1 MIRRPPS
8 STRTDTLFPYT
19 TLFRSQLL
27 ALNKGDLLDA
37 ELMEDI
43 AAQLREAGAEEI
55 YSISGATGAGI
66 PTLLDQVIPRLGE
79 DGRTSEPD
87 EGEETAWRSE
97 EHTSELQSIMRIS
110 HAVFCLKKKKNN
122 KTV

>member
-1 MIRRPPS
+1 MVQYELAAYGAGLEEKP
-8 STRTDTLFPYT
+8 
-19 TLFRSQLL
+19 QLL

-97 EHTSELQSIMRIS
+97 ERRVGKEWVSTCRSRWSPYH
-110 HAVFCLKKKKNN
+110 
-122 KTV
+122 

>member
-1 MIRRPPS
+1 MRISDWS
-8 STRTDTLFPYT
+8 SDVCSSDLATGDDPVTAWKIVQDELAAYGAGLEEKP
-19 TLFRSQLL
+19 QLL

-66 PTLLDQVIPRLGE
+66 PPLLDQVIPRQI
-79 DGRTSEPD
+79 GRAS
-87 EGEETAWRSE
+87 WRE
-97 EHTSELQSIMRIS
+97 RVCQ
-110 HAVFCLKKKKNN
+110 
-122 KTV
+122 

>member
-1 MIRRPPS
+1 MVQDELAAYGAGLEEKP
-8 STRTDTLFPYT
+8 
-19 TLFRSQLL
+19 QLL

-79 DGRTSEPD
+79 DGRTSE
-87 EGEETAWRSE
+87 RSE
-97 EHTSELQSIMRIS
+97 EQTSELQSLMRIS
-110 HAVFCLKKKKNN
+110 YAVFGLQK
-122 KTV
+122 